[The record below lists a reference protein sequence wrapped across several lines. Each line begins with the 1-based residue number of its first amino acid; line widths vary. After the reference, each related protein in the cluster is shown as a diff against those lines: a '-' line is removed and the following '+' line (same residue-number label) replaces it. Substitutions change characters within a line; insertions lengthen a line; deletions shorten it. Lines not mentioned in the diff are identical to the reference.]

1 MPIQFSITYRVSQDG
16 NEYKDEI
23 RDIDPAE
30 DTLKQCPG
38 ENISDSTVVVSDSVM
53 I

>member
-1 MPIQFSITYRVSQDG
+1 MMGMSTRMRY
-16 NEYKDEI
+16 DEI

>member
-1 MPIQFSITYRVSQDG
+1 MGMSTRMRYV
-16 NEYKDEI
+16 I

-30 DTLKQCPG
+30 DTLKQRPG